1 MFLRGIGNADPSSE
15 FPSLCDSLNSNQVE
29 CDCRSDLFRHDSVTF
44 EPYQP
49 LRSQIKKSRFRVLYR
64 VELSG
69 CNLFVVLKNQA
80 AFHCLRSRY
89 LRLCLT
95 ITTPRSDSL
104 FFLLESLSN
113 AACL

>member
-1 MFLRGIGNADPSSE
+1 MFLRGIGNADPGSE

-49 LRSQIKKSRFRVLYR
+49 LRSQNKKSGVRILYR

-69 CNLFVVLKNQA
+69 CDLFVVLKNQA
-80 AFHCLRSRY
+80 AFDCLRSRH
-89 LRLCLT
+89 LRLCLAVAV
-95 ITTPRSDSL
+95 PRGDYLL
-104 FFLLESLSN
+104 FWLES
-113 AACL
+113 

>member
-1 MFLRGIGNADPSSE
+1 MFLRVIGNADPGGE
-15 FPSLCDSLNSNQVE
+15 FPSFCDSLNSNQVE
-29 CDCRSDLFRHDSVTF
+29 CDCWSDLFRHDSVTF

-49 LRSQIKKSRFRVLYR
+49 LRSQNKNSRVRVLYR

-80 AFHCLRSRY
+80 ASHCLRSRH

-95 ITTPRSDSL
+95 ITTPRSDYLL
-104 FFLLESLSN
+104 FWLEG
-113 AACL
+113 